1 MDALSALK
9 LVGAPNLASPLTNV
23 AQGGGA
29 TPAMSPAEMQQLSS
43 LMQAGGA
50 TPTTSPAELGQLPP
64 GLELTAPGGTSL
76 PTSDPS
82 SFQNMLGGFVKEVS
96 DKQAAAGEA
105 VSGLLS
111 GKNVS
116 LHQAM
121 ISVEEASVSFQL
133 MVEVR
138 NRLLD
143 SYQELMR
150 MQV

>member
-1 MDALSALK
+1 MDPLSALK
-9 LVGAPNLASPLTNV
+9 MVGVPDLNNQITSAAKDATGAQKISIPDLEELSPGMDL
-23 AQGGGA
+23 
-29 TPAMSPAEMQQLSS
+29 
-43 LMQAGGA
+43 
-50 TPTTSPAELGQLPP
+50 TSPGASGAASV
-64 GLELTAPGGTSL
+64 GSG
-76 PTSDPS
+76 
-82 SFQNMLGGFVKEVS
+82 SFQNVLGGFVQEVS
-96 DKQAAAGEA
+96 DKQAAAGNA
-105 VSGLLS
+105 VTGLLS
-111 GKNVS
+111 GQNVS

>member
-9 LVGAPNLASPLTNV
+9 LVGAPSLPGNLPGA

-29 TPAMSPAEMQQLSS
+29 AAAMSPVDLKQLTS
-43 LMQAGGA
+43 LLQGGGA
-50 TPTTSPAELGQLPP
+50 VPTTSPSELQQMPP
-64 GLELTAPGGTSL
+64 GLDLTAPGGSTAAVGDS
-76 PTSDPS
+76 S
-82 SFQNMLGGFVKEVS
+82 SFQNMLGGFVQEVS